1 MFEEMVKCGDLFT
14 KYGGHPMAAGF
25 SLERGR
31 IDEMRRR
38 LNENCSLKPED
49 MLEKVSIDV
58 PMPLDYITERLI
70 GELQLLEPFG
80 KGNEKPLFAERDIRL
95 QSARLLGKNQNVL
108 KFRVMNRSGKAMDA
122 LYFGDTEKMRSYL
135 AAKFGEAQVQALFW
149 GRQEGLTL
157 DLTYYPSVNEYM
169 GRKSLQIVI
178 KNYL

>member
-1 MFEEMVKCGDLFT
+1 
-14 KYGGHPMAAGF
+14 MAAGF
-25 SLERGR
+25 SLERER

-38 LNENCSLKPED
+38 LNAHCSLGEED

-58 PMPLDYITERLI
+58 PMPLDYITEPLVE
-70 GELQLLEPFG
+70 ELQLLEPFG
-80 KGNEKPLFAERDIRL
+80 KGNEKPLFAEREIRL

-108 KFRVMNRSGKAMDA
+108 KFRVMNRSGRVMDA
-122 LYFGDTEKMRSYL
+122 LYFGDTAKMHSYL
-135 AAKFGEAQVQALFW
+135 TAKFGEEKVQALFW